1 MTARTTPLTEPAD
14 MAQAL
19 SAWMDGEALP
29 DGVDQAQLLSWA
41 ASADA
46 GRLAWCDWHLA
57 GDVLRQSHADE
68 LVDASLPATSVAW
81 MGSLQQ
87 ALAQTHVA
95 SMQEDVLSE
104 VHGEGDATGQV
115 LPQAPAGLQPAPQ
128 RVDQFDT
135 QRDAANDGLW
145 RWKMAA
151 GFASVAAVALLG
163 WNVLTLQPQA
173 GSMALMAQQS
183 PATVPQEQQS
193 PAAAPAGQT
202 ALVMAD
208 FGALPEPQLEEM
220 LAAHAQVGGQSLLPE
235 LTMASLDTR

>member
-1 MTARTTPLTEPAD
+1 MDSPDYAIDVDVATRFLD
-14 MAQAL
+14 DQ
-19 SAWMDGEALP
+19 SAPEDGRYVFAYTIRIHNRGRVP
-29 DGVDQAQLLSWA
+29 AQLLRRHWVIT
-41 ASADA
+41 DA
-46 GRLAWCDWHLA
+46 NGK
-57 GDVLRQSHADE
+57 VQ
-68 LVDASLPATSVAW
+68 
-81 MGSLQQ
+81 
-87 ALAQTHVA
+87 
-95 SMQEDVLSE
+95 E
-104 VHGEGDATGQV
+104 VHGEGVAAGQV
-115 LPQAPAGLQPAPQ
+115 VPQAPAGLQAAPQ
-128 RVDQFDT
+128 RVDQSDT

-208 FGALPEPQLEEM
+208 SGALPEPQLEEM